1 MKRRIVATILFGL
14 VVGACSDAAS
24 SDVGVSLYEWGIDVT
39 STQLEAGVVTVTME
53 NTGEFPHTLIVTA
66 ADGRVVAA
74 SDLLQPGASAEL
86 PVAMEP
92 GVYEFTCRIVVE
104 GADSLVDHYERGMVS
119 EVTVGS

>member
-1 MKRRIVATILFGL
+1 MRRIVATILLGL
-14 VVGACSDAAS
+14 SVGACSDTAAA
-24 SDVGVSLYEWGIDVT
+24 DVGASLYEWGIDVT
-39 STQLEAGVVTVTME
+39 STRLQAGIVTVSME

-74 SDLLQPGASAEL
+74 SALLQPGASAEL

-104 GADSLVDHYERGMVS
+104 GADGLVDHYERGMVS
-119 EVTVGS
+119 VVTVGS

>member
-1 MKRRIVATILFGL
+1 MRRIVATILLGL
-14 VVGACSDAAS
+14 FVGACSDAAAA
-24 SDVGVSLYEWGIDVT
+24 DVGVGLYEWGIDVT
-39 STQLEAGVVTVTME
+39 STRLQAGIVTVSME

-74 SDLLQPGASAEL
+74 SALLQPGASAEL

-104 GADSLVDHYERGMVS
+104 GADGLVDHYERGMLSV
-119 EVTVGS
+119 VTVGS